1 MGIGG
6 DRYHKLT
13 LGQLNPEDAQKPF
26 DETVVVELLNSDV
39 EISCLA
45 NSITRLCEGLPLTL
59 VTVGQA
65 MSIMK
70 TRKAWKHAEGMLRDM
85 AHQFK
90 AKQLIEYWIRES
102 FFNPT
107 HLSTLYEIRNRGHH
121 IINTLRAANLLE
133 NGEDNKVVSMHETIR
148 ASAQWIAAES
158 GQGENKLWVC
168 FWYILRNYLLII
180 GPRWKEYHLFEVSR
194 RYYHIGQVAISKYV
208 ALLHIRVPQ
217 HFKKLTKLKIL
228 ELNFINV
235 LQMIPQNV
243 IGSLL
248 NLQLNMYSSGCE
260 NRIQEG
266 SVLFGDGE
274 ALLEEL
280 QSLDYLE
287 DLRITVTHAA
297 AIQTLWD
304 SAKSHLT
311 HSLFITK
318 CEESA
323 SLQIKEMENLEV
335 LHVFECPDLVSLWL
349 EGRFANL
356 LHARM
361 ESCWAL
367 NLTWR
372 KFAPTLQS
380 LKLTSIYSS
389 PLPFSYLEEIMVLY
403 CPKKV
408 KLPLNEENAKKRLK
422 FIRGHKKWW
431 EELTF
436 GDNIDLKLRF
446 EKYSILVK
454 EDREQVPR

>member
-180 GPRWKEYHLFEVSR
+180 GPRNEVSEST
-194 RYYHIGQVAISKYV
+194 GSV
-208 ALLHIRVPQ
+208 RVQ
-217 HFKKLTKLKIL
+217 S
-228 ELNFINV
+228 

-266 SVLFGDGE
+266 SVLFGGGE

-380 LKLTSIYSS
+380 LKVIKCTMMEELIGDVGSSFRAGSESQFFPNIRSIYLSHLPELTSIYSS

-403 CPKKV
+403 CPKMV

-436 GDNIDLKLRF
+436 GDNIDLGC
-446 EKYSILVK
+446 V
-454 EDREQVPR
+454 